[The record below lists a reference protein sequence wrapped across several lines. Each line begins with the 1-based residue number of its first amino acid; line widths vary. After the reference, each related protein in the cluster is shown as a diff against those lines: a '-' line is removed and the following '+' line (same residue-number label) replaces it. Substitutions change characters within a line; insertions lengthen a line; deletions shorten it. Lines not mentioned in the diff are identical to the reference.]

1 MWISR
6 HAKYPHVTRK
16 DWITRSWLL
25 IRKVINQD
33 GVPYAN
39 DVRVAEVLLY
49 HSGRVR
55 QCPDHL
61 KVMLEE
67 VIINGPSSPVCPCS
81 RCTATEEAKLGKE

>member
-6 HAKYPHVTRK
+6 GRYPHMSRK

-33 GVPYAN
+33 GVPYRN

-49 HSGRVR
+49 HSGQMPRNA
-55 QCPDHL
+55 PKHL
-61 KVMLEE
+61 MVMLEE
-67 VIINGPSSPVCPCS
+67 VIINGPSSPTCPCP
-81 RCTATEEAKLGKE
+81 RCTAPQEELGAQ